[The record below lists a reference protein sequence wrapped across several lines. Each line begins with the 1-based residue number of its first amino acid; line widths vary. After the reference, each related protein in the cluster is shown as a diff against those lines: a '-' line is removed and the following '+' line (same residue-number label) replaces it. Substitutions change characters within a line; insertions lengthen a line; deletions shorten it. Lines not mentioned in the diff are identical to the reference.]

1 MLQDIYELLLL
12 RHLEPKW
19 VGNEVHVDVHDAA
32 FALADHPG
40 GVAIRQKRADW
51 ILARVY
57 PEPDEAIA
65 ALGL

>member
-1 MLQDIYELLLL
+1 MLQDVYELLLL

-19 VGNEVHVDVHDAA
+19 IGNELHVDVTNGA
-32 FALADHPG
+32 FALADHPE
-40 GVAIRQKRADW
+40 GVAIRRRQADK
-51 ILARVY
+51 IMARVY

>member
-12 RHLEPKW
+12 RHLKPHWIGSEL
-19 VGNEVHVDVHDAA
+19 HVDVNDGA

-40 GVAIRQKRADW
+40 GVAIRPRQADM
-51 ILARVY
+51 IMARVY

>member
-1 MLQDIYELLLL
+1 MLQDVYELLLL
-12 RHLEPKW
+12 RHLKPQW
-19 VGNEVHVDVHDAA
+19 IGNELHVDVNDGA

-40 GVAIRQKRADW
+40 GVAIRPRKADK

-57 PEPDEAIA
+57 PEPDEAIT